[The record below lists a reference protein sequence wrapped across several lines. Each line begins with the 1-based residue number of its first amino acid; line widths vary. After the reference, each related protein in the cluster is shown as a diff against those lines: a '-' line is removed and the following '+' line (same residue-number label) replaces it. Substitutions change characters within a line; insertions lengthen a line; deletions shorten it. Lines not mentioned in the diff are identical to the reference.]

1 MGRTNIV
8 LDDEL
13 LAETMRITGKRTK
26 KAAVEEAMR
35 RTIRNQMLKEAVES
49 LRGVGWEVNLVAM
62 RQVRFFHEDGT
73 PYDDNE

>member
-49 LRGVGWEVNLVAM
+49 LRGVGWEGNLDAM
-62 RQVRFFHEDGT
+62 RQGRFFHEDGT
-73 PYDDNE
+73 PYDEKE